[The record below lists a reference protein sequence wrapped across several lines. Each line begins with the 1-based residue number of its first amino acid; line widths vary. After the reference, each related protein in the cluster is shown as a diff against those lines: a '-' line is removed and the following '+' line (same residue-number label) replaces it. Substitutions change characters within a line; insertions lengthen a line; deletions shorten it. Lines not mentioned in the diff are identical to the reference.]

1 MKQTAANGFVM
12 LWSPT
17 EALEKPNIS
26 WHHCVAI
33 DILPCWLYTKKRHDI
48 VEHHKIDQ
56 TTR

>member
-12 LWSPT
+12 LWTAT

-33 DILPCWLYTKKRHDI
+33 DIRPCCFHQPRGSEVTVKRY
-48 VEHHKIDQ
+48 
-56 TTR
+56 